1 MPQGLE
7 LMSTKIL
14 RERKETK
21 PLWGAEKDETRAETV
36 STKIKPK
43 GHAEASGRTSFLHRS
58 VK

>member
-7 LMSTKIL
+7 LRSTKIM

-36 STKIKPK
+36 TPKIKSK
-43 GHAEASGRTSFLHRS
+43 GHAEVSRGTS
-58 VK
+58 